1 MKTKNY
7 YKDTC
12 KVYNRAY
19 NVIDFDEYKAKMI
32 ADVPAT
38 KNLIIWSWVAPVS
51 CNSNALFICSF
62 NGLLE
67 GYGEQCN
74 YCEGIVISKKALNMP
89 KEPTVMAVHHSFI
102 YSNKYECY
110 VDCTPGNEYP
120 PSHYIYLLSEE
131 LKDDELSDYIDTLET
146 ENEDG
151 EEMWDPRFIHERVA
165 LGNEI
170 PKEWVLS
177 NPKHQRD

>member
-102 YSNKYECY
+102 YSNKYE
-110 VDCTPGNEYP
+110 
-120 PSHYIYLLSEE
+120 
-131 LKDDELSDYIDTLET
+131 
-146 ENEDG
+146 
-151 EEMWDPRFIHERVA
+151 W
-165 LGNEI
+165 
-170 PKEWVLS
+170 
-177 NPKHQRD
+177 

>member
-110 VDCTPGNEYP
+110 VDCP

-165 LGNEI
+165 LGKEI